1 MTPPTPA
8 HRHVWVDC
16 SGGYTCPGLIM
27 AWRRDPSGWQA
38 QVAVVRDRTV
48 FVQWAPAATLHPVT
62 DDAWAGPGGMPAAGR
77 RLGHR

>member
-1 MTPPTPA
+1 VTPPTPA

-27 AWRRDPSGWQA
+27 AWRRDPTGWHA

-48 FVQWAPAATLHPVT
+48 FVQWTPAAALHPVA
-62 DDAWAGPGGMPAAGR
+62 DDGWSTTTAPSGGS
-77 RLGHR
+77 

>member
-1 MTPPTPA
+1 MTAPTPT

-16 SGGYTCPGLIM
+16 SGGYTYPGLIM

-48 FVQWAPAATLHPVT
+48 FVQWTSAASLHPVT
-62 DDAWAGPGGMPAAGR
+62 DDGQDRSGLR
-77 RLGHR
+77 T